1 MQNIYYLCIMKLS
14 IVIPIYQ
21 AESTLTR
28 CLDSIA
34 NQSFRDWQGIL
45 VDDASTDGSSAIC
58 DEYVKRD
65 RRFQV
70 VHLKQNGGLSNAR
83 NTGISKARGE
93 YITFV
98 DSDDYIADESFKT
111 LFEIIN
117 TRPDY
122 DMLEYPV
129 YEHYGS
135 KKRNRLQ
142 FLRKD
147 YTDMMAYWLEGEAYK
162 HAYAWNKIYKREVFK
177 DVRYPKAKVF
187 EDVFTLP
194 EILKNCKRVA
204 TTDVGLYYY
213 CHNPKGITETAN
225 GKDLSNLLEAHTR
238 TLADIRKA
246 MRKRKDKEEIN
257 HYLKD
262 YYAHMLNIQ
271 LDVYRERGMISK
283 YFPIL
288 PFKHTFKLRL
298 LHLIGLKRLCQLHK
312 IFHRIR

>member
-1 MQNIYYLCIMKLS
+1 MKLS
-14 IVIPIYQ
+14 IVIPVYQ
-21 AESTLTR
+21 AENTLSR

-45 VDDASTDGSSAIC
+45 VNDASTDNSRAIC
-58 DEYVKRD
+58 NEYVKRD

-70 VHLKQNGGLSNAR
+70 VHLKRNGGLSNAR
-83 NTGISKARGE
+83 NVGINKARGE

-117 TRPDY
+117 TNSDY
-122 DMLEYPV
+122 DFLEYPIN
-129 YEHYGS
+129 EHYGS
-135 KKRNRLQ
+135 KKKRLLQ
-142 FLRKD
+142 FQCKE
-147 YTDMMAYWLEGEAYK
+147 YTDMLTYWLEGEAYK
-162 HAYAWNKIYKREVFK
+162 HAYAWNKIYKLELFK
-177 DVRYPKAKVF
+177 GVRYPKGKVF

-194 EILKNCKRVA
+194 AILKKCKRVA

-213 CHNPKGITETAN
+213 CFNPNGITETAN

-238 TLADIRKA
+238 ALADIRKS
-246 MRKRKDKEEIN
+246 MRRRKNKEEIN

-262 YYAHMLNIQ
+262 YYAHVLNIQ
-271 LDVYRERGMISK
+271 LDVYRELGKTSK

-312 IFHRIR
+312 TFHRFL

>member
-14 IVIPIYQ
+14 IVIPVYQ
-21 AESTLTR
+21 AENTLTR

-34 NQSFRDWQGIL
+34 NQSFRDWQAIL
-45 VDDASTDGSSAIC
+45 VNDASTDNSRAIC
-58 DEYVKRD
+58 NDYVKRD

-70 VHLKQNGGLSNAR
+70 VHLNHNGGLSNAR
-83 NTGISKARGE
+83 NVGISKARGE

-117 TRPDY
+117 TNSDY
-122 DMLEYPV
+122 DFLEYPIN
-129 YEHYGS
+129 EHYGS
-135 KKRNRLQ
+135 KKKRLLQ
-142 FLRKD
+142 FQCKE
-147 YTDMMAYWLEGEAYK
+147 YTDMLTYWLEGEAYK
-162 HAYAWNKIYKREVFK
+162 HAYAWNKIYKLELFK
-177 DVRYPKAKVF
+177 GVRYPKGKVF

-194 EILKNCKRVA
+194 AILKKCKRVA

-213 CHNPKGITETAN
+213 CFNPNGITETAN

-238 TLADIRKA
+238 ALADIRKS
-246 MRKRKDKEEIN
+246 MRRRKNKEEIN

-262 YYAHMLNIQ
+262 YYAHVLNIQ
-271 LDVYRERGMISK
+271 LDVYRELGKTSK

-312 IFHRIR
+312 TFHRFL

>member
-21 AESTLTR
+21 AENTLTR

-142 FLRKD
+142 FQRKD
-147 YTDMMAYWLEGEAYK
+147 YTDMLSYWLEGEAYK

-177 DVRYPKAKVF
+177 GVRYPKAKVF

-238 TLADIRKA
+238 AISNIRRKLR
-246 MRKRKDKEEIN
+246 RKRHKNQAEYDM
-257 HYLKD
+257 KD
-262 YYAHMLNIQ
+262 YYAHVLNIQ
-271 LDVYRERGMISK
+271 LDVYRARGTISK

-288 PFKHTFKLRL
+288 PYKHTFKLKL
-298 LHLIGLKRLCQLHK
+298 LHLFGLKRLCKLHK
-312 IFHRIR
+312 IFHRLR